1 MRVAEPVK
9 NVVIGMILGMSIM
22 LPGVCAATIA
32 VVLGVYDRI
41 IRDISKPSQYLKEDF
56 WFIVTIAVV
65 SIIGVYISVKC
76 LAFVIESYEAPLMLF
91 FATAVGI
98 QIPNIWREAD
108 DGEKISVYNI
118 LALIVG
124 FVVIMLV
131 FLISIAS
138 FDQVSSPGPAV
149 LVLAGAIYGICI
161 LSPGLSGSTIIMALG
176 LFAAIVTGLNALD
189 VHVIVPLVIGLAIGI
204 IIFSKVI
211 DHFLT
216 RNRKSSFFAII
227 GLTTGSVVMVTVQAL
242 MKMDGSDTVVQCIFA
257 IAAGIVLGWFAYRM
271 TRRSAQCQV
280 QE

>member
-1 MRVAEPVK
+1 MKVAEPVK

-41 IRDISKPSQYLKEDF
+41 IRDLSKPSQYLKEDF
-56 WFIVTIAVV
+56 WFIVTIIVV
-65 SIIGVYISVKC
+65 SIIGVYLTVKC
-76 LAFVIESYEAPLMLF
+76 LAFVIESYEVPLMLF

-98 QIPNIWREAD
+98 QIPNIWRGAD
-108 DGEKISVYNI
+108 DGEKATGYNI

-124 FVVIMLV
+124 FVLMV
-131 FLISIAS
+131 FVFFISITS
-138 FDQVSSPGPAV
+138 FDQVSSPGPAA

-189 VHVIVPLVIGLAIGI
+189 VQVILPLVIGLAVGI

-216 RNRKSSFFAII
+216 RSRKSSFFAII
-227 GLTTGSVVMVTVQAL
+227 GLTAGSVVMVTVQAL
-242 MKMDGSDTVVQCIFA
+242 MKIDSSDTVIQCILA
-257 IAAGIVLGWFAYRM
+257 IAAGILLGLIAYRM
-271 TRRSAQCQV
+271 TRKGAQRQMKA
-280 QE
+280 

>member
-1 MRVAEPVK
+1 MKVAEPVK

-41 IRDISKPSQYLKEDF
+41 IRDLSKPSQYLREDF
-56 WFIVTIAVV
+56 WFIVTIVVV
-65 SIIGVYISVKC
+65 SIIGVYMTVKC

-108 DGEKISVYNI
+108 DGGKASGYNI

-124 FVVIMLV
+124 FVLMV
-131 FLISIAS
+131 FVFFISITS
-138 FDQVSSPGPAV
+138 FDQVSSPGPAA

-176 LFAAIVTGLNALD
+176 LFAAIVTGLDALD
-189 VHVIVPLVIGLAIGI
+189 VNVIVPLVIGLAVGI

-216 RNRKSSFFAII
+216 RSRKSSFFAII
-227 GLTTGSVVMVTVQAL
+227 GLTAGSVVMVTVQAL
-242 MKMDGSDTVVQCIFA
+242 MKIDGSDTVIQCILA
-257 IAAGIVLGWFAYRM
+257 IAAGILLGLIAYHM
-271 TRRSAQCQV
+271 TRKGAQRQI
-280 QE
+280 QA